1 MCNCLFLFG
10 WFGNLC
16 LLLPVVYCLGLYG
29 LIVSFTSCPFLSCLV
44 FSLFDKSSLVL
55 SYLLLSCLVFI
66 SWVLSCHVVLYPDLF
81 RSFLVSYCFVLSFT
95 HFAPSVCLYAWT
107 QSVSFVFT
115 IRLLRVL
122 FARGET
128 DETQYD
134 NGNHSQGQP
143 ITFIS
148 GLPTR
153 YTPLSCLVLFR
164 RGILVVVLCCL
175 LYFPTKQDPLSLH
188 RLRFIL
194 STCLAV

>member
-81 RSFLVSYCFVLSFT
+81 RSFLASNCFVLSFT
-95 HFAPSVCLYAWT
+95 NLLCVICLD
-107 QSVSFVFT
+107 T
-115 IRLLRVL
+115 IRLLR
-122 FARGET
+122 FHYPPPSCPFCPG
-128 DETQYD
+128 
-134 NGNHSQGQP
+134 GNPRNPVRQREAFTGATNNRHFRSPHTVHPHHS
-143 ITFIS
+143 FL
-148 GLPTR
+148 LPT
-153 YTPLSCLVLFR
+153 PPFLVWSCF
-164 RGILVVVLCCL
+164 VVA
-175 LYFPTKQDPLSLH
+175 S
-188 RLRFIL
+188 
-194 STCLAV
+194 SW